1 MRCNLIYCESSVQ
14 KSVIY
19 DILEERQE
27 QDKKFGDQD
36 HEPLMWLAII
46 GEEFGEA
53 SQEII
58 EDRPKEYREELVQLA
73 AACVAALESFDKNKG
88 DIK

>member
-1 MRCNLIYCESSVQ
+1 M
-14 KSVIY
+14 
-19 DILEERQE
+19 
-27 QDKKFGDQD
+27 
-36 HEPLMWLAII
+36 
-46 GEEFGEA
+46 